1 MTWKKG
7 ESGNPNGRTKDK
19 LFRDALI
26 MELKSKGE
34 SMPELRKIARSAID
48 QAIEGDSAARN
59 MIVERLDGKVPRPAE
74 DQESEEPVTV
84 IIKHLVREREEKEA
98 AERKLVDQK

>member
-7 ESGNPNGRTKDK
+7 ESGNPNGRSKDK

-26 MELKSKGE
+26 MELKTKGE
-34 SMPELRKIARSAID
+34 RMPELRMIARSAID

-74 DQESEEPVTV
+74 DQESEQPVTV
-84 IIKHLVREREEKEA
+84 IIRDLVRERDEEEA
-98 AERKLVDQK
+98 AARKLVDQR

>member
-7 ESGNPNGRTKDK
+7 ESGNPHGRTKDK
-19 LFRDALI
+19 VFRDALI

-34 SMPELRKIARSAID
+34 SMPELRMIARSAID

-84 IIKHLVREREEKEA
+84 IIKHLVREREEKEG